1 MDKKWTIGLGLLGIL
16 IVFLLLWNFAPAIQ
30 RWLASVFVDII
41 LLLAAFAAGM
51 ALRTFRRQTPPQ
63 RRRTQRTQHHPSSKK
78 VTTSM
83 KKLILLIAL
92 ALPALLTAQQRDW
105 ANYGRYAEANA
116 QLTTPPAVVFMGN
129 SITDGWDN
137 AHPEFFTANN
147 FACRGIGGAGHR
159 PDARRFRAD
168 VINLH
173 PQAVVILAG
182 TNDLAQNN
190 GPIATQHIVENII
203 SMAELAMAA
212 GIRPIIC
219 SVLPAGKYPW
229 RTEIESVP
237 EKIRD
242 LNARLH
248 RYASDRGL
256 IWVDYYT
263 AMDAGDGSMRS
274 EYTKDGVHPTP
285 EGYDVMERIVL
296 PALAHYCPAAAK

>member
-1 MDKKWTIGLGLLGIL
+1 
-16 IVFLLLWNFAPAIQ
+16 
-30 RWLASVFVDII
+30 
-41 LLLAAFAAGM
+41 
-51 ALRTFRRQTPPQ
+51 
-63 RRRTQRTQHHPSSKK
+63 
-78 VTTSM
+78 M

-147 FACRGIGGAGHR
+147 FACRGIGGQVTGQMLC
-159 PDARRFRAD
+159 RFRAD

-190 GPIATQHIVENII
+190 GPIATQHIVENI
-203 SMAELAMAA
+203 A
-212 GIRPIIC
+212 G
-219 SVLPAGKYPW
+219 GEYPW

>member
-1 MDKKWTIGLGLLGIL
+1 ME
-16 IVFLLLWNFAPAIQ
+16 FS
-30 RWLASVFVDII
+30 RSVFPSFTSLRISSPKRVFCQANHARVKS
-41 LLLAAFAAGM
+41 AASWREK
-51 ALRTFRRQTPPQ
+51 L
-63 RRRTQRTQHHPSSKK
+63 SC
-78 VTTSM
+78 M
-83 KKLILLIAL
+83 KPV
-92 ALPALLTAQQRDW
+92 PA
-105 ANYGRYAEANA
+105 
-116 QLTTPPAVVFMGN
+116 
-129 SITDGWDN
+129 S
-137 AHPEFFTANN
+137 
-147 FACRGIGGAGHR
+147 
-159 PDARRFRAD
+159 
-168 VINLH
+168 
-173 PQAVVILAG
+173 VVILAG

>member
-41 LLLAAFAAGM
+41 LLLAAFAAGW
-51 ALRTFRRQTPPQ
+51 LFGRFGGK
-63 RRRTQRTQHHPSSKK
+63 RRRSDDERNARNITQAQKSNDLHE
-78 VTTSM
+78 
-83 KKLILLIAL
+83 KLILLIAL

-147 FACRGIGGAGHR
+147 FACRGIGGQVTAQMLC
-159 PDARRFRAD
+159 RFRAD

>member
-1 MDKKWTIGLGLLGIL
+1 
-16 IVFLLLWNFAPAIQ
+16 
-30 RWLASVFVDII
+30 
-41 LLLAAFAAGM
+41 
-51 ALRTFRRQTPPQ
+51 
-63 RRRTQRTQHHPSSKK
+63 
-78 VTTSM
+78 M

-147 FACRGIGGAGHR
+147 FACRGIGGQVTGQMLC
-159 PDARRFRAD
+159 RFRAD

-248 RYASDRGL
+248 RYASDRDGRRRRL
-256 IWVDYYT
+256 
-263 AMDAGDGSMRS
+263 DAQRVHQRRRASHARRIRRHGADRSARAGALLSRGRKVNPRFRQTEKSPSRGDFFI
-274 EYTKDGVHPTP
+274 P
-285 EGYDVMERIVL
+285 EVVFHE
-296 PALAHYCPAAAK
+296 

>member
-1 MDKKWTIGLGLLGIL
+1 
-16 IVFLLLWNFAPAIQ
+16 
-30 RWLASVFVDII
+30 
-41 LLLAAFAAGM
+41 
-51 ALRTFRRQTPPQ
+51 
-63 RRRTQRTQHHPSSKK
+63 
-78 VTTSM
+78 M

-147 FACRGIGGAGHR
+147 FACRGIGGQVTGQMLC
-159 PDARRFRAD
+159 RFRAD

-190 GPIATQHIVENII
+190 GPITTQHIVENII

-219 SVLPAGKYPW
+219 SVLPAGNIPGGPRSSRFPKKPGPE
-229 RTEIESVP
+229 RTAAPVRLRP
-237 EKIRD
+237 RAD
-242 LNARLH
+242 LGRLLH
-248 RYASDRGL
+248 
-256 IWVDYYT
+256 
-263 AMDAGDGSMRS
+263 GDGRRGRLDAQRVH
-274 EYTKDGVHPTP
+274 KDGVHPTP

-296 PALAHYCPAAAK
+296 PALAHYRPAAAK

>member
-1 MDKKWTIGLGLLGIL
+1 MLKNL
-16 IVFLLLWNFAPAIQ
+16 IITLAAALTAATAAAQAPA
-30 RWLASVFVDII
+30 
-41 LLLAAFAAGM
+41 
-51 ALRTFRRQTPPQ
+51 
-63 RRRTQRTQHHPSSKK
+63 
-78 VTTSM
+78 
-83 KKLILLIAL
+83 
-92 ALPALLTAQQRDW
+92 DW
-105 ANYGRYAEANA
+105 ANFGRFEKENAALAEH
-116 QLTTPPAVVFMGN
+116 PKVVLMGN
-129 SITDGWDN
+129 SITEGWI
-137 AHPEFFTANN
+137 AK
-147 FACRGIGGAGHR
+147 R
-159 PDARRFRAD
+159 PDFFAENGYASRAISGQTTSQMLVRFRAD
-168 VINLH
+168 VVELH
-173 PQAVVILAG
+173 PQVAVICGG